1 MDDIK
6 KLYDEVVYN
15 YDDVECGKTGVGL
28 FAKTPFE
35 ERQVGIAYSTWHT
48 TKRKWGERTWDV
60 PLDGKY
66 LSDDREVLAKHAKMF
81 AEAGIDFV
89 LIDWSNNTC
98 YDPETMAALRE
109 DFRMIEE
116 SVDVMFDVWKDIEG
130 APKICFLM
138 GPGHSGQPNVDNG
151 NHQKKV
157 DQVYNAY
164 IANKV
169 NNDMYYYYEGK
180 PLLVCYGATPT
191 QYGADPEWDDDRFT
205 VRWMTGYVGQQN
217 ILFDKETKR
226 SYRYWSWE
234 ERDEQTYTVHN
245 GTVESITCTASSRQQ
260 SVEHGRG
267 YIPPY
272 PRNNGATLKRQF
284 QRANDLGSRFVVV
297 VSWNEWT
304 KGEQLTPEISKDIEP
319 SEIYGMFYYD
329 LLKEQIKKF
338 KGKI

>member
-81 AEAGIDFV
+81 ADADIDFV
-89 LIDWSNNTC
+89 IIDWSNNTG
-98 YDPETMAALRE
+98 YNPKTMAALRE

-138 GPGHSGQPNVDNG
+138 GPGHSGQENVDNG
-151 NHQKKV
+151 NHQRKV
-157 DQVYNAY
+157 DQV
-164 IANKV
+164 I
-169 NNDMYYYYEGK
+169 MI
-180 PLLVCYGATPT
+180 
-191 QYGADPEWDDDRFT
+191 
-205 VRWMTGYVGQQN
+205 
-217 ILFDKETKR
+217 ILQIKQTTICIITTKASHFLSAMAQHR
-226 SYRYWSWE
+226 HS
-234 ERDEQTYTVHN
+234 
-245 GTVESITCTASSRQQ
+245 TA
-260 SVEHGRG
+260 
-267 YIPPY
+267 
-272 PRNNGATLKRQF
+272 
-284 QRANDLGSRFVVV
+284 
-297 VSWNEWT
+297 
-304 KGEQLTPEISKDIEP
+304 LTPSGTT
-319 SEIYGMFYYD
+319 SVSQYAG
-329 LLKEQIKKF
+329 
-338 KGKI
+338 